1 MPIVFEEVT
10 GEVAA
15 RSGGEEAGTPAAA
28 PAPDT
33 QSELREQL
41 HGELAL
47 LRERQTR
54 LFAD

>member
-15 RSGGEEAGTPAAA
+15 RSGAQENPAAA

-33 QSELREQL
+33 QGDLREPLQS
-41 HGELAL
+41 ELAL
-47 LRERQTR
+47 IRERQLR
-54 LFAD
+54 LLAD